1 MRRDGRRFVTTSSAM
16 HMCSKTQWTG
26 HVWHEEIAL
35 ASVTNAGCACDPMLR
50 VGRAS
55 GFCT

>member
-1 MRRDGRRFVTTSSAM
+1 
-16 HMCSKTQWTG
+16 MCIGIATALSPPPARCMWWTE
-26 HVWHEEIAL
+26 HVWQEEIAL
-35 ASVTNAGCACDPMLR
+35 ASATNAGCACDPMLR